1 MKTNLRTAPHYFII
15 DSIGGMHEGYSDT
28 TCRRVEDVAAP
39 ELAKAMVED
48 YIDQWIHTTQ
58 EYYDGLCD
66 ELNVPTSV
74 VKIQHEECKRGGWH
88 RVCFVPDNIAPD
100 LHSDDGEWLDF
111 ESAHTLFIQVYDGV
125 MLGDG
130 VVVYD
135 QMDDVVTSI
144 THKSTAIRMAEETI
158 SIDVESIKRKLTDE
172 QTDPRLYTYYTQSL
186 IYCYD
191 CLADVVRELEWP
203 TDVMVDIDD
212 TCTHYFPIQKMKRLM
227 YDYTNKITT
236 DSFSLA

>member
-1 MKTNLRTAPHYFII
+1 MNTTLRIAPHYFVI

-39 ELAKAMVED
+39 ELAKAMVEE

-58 EYYDGLCD
+58 EYYEGLCD

-74 VKIQHEECKRGGWH
+74 VKVIHDECKHGGWH

-100 LHSDDGEWLDF
+100 LHSEGEWLDF
-111 ESAHTLFIQVYDGV
+111 ESAHTLFIQVYDGI

-135 QMDDVVTSI
+135 QMDDMVRTI

-158 SIDVESIKRKLTDE
+158 TLDVERIKARLLDDKSNMHVEQRK
-172 QTDPRLYTYYTQSL
+172 YYTNSL

-191 CLADVVRELEWP
+191 CLADVVRDLEYP
-203 TDVMVDIDD
+203 QEVMVDIDD
-212 TCTHYFPIQKMKRLM
+212 TCTHYFPVQNCKQLV
-227 YDYTNKITT
+227 YNSEGSITT
-236 DSFSLA
+236 EI